1 MTVSRLIAYIISNTL
16 SYVTIQYMKQNWR
29 DIPSMTQRP
38 PMKKIN
44 KFGTPSTTSNTTKQ
58 QPSTTATISC
68 AFSNGNVQVYDQST
82 LLPIESYRPQPQCTN
97 HVNSH
102 HFLVTVGVWNMDQ
115 PHPPAPYLP
124 QEMMVVSSRK
134 ICVNHPM
141 SWRKVSISVP
151 CAKVTIRMKRCYHF
165 PLDMMDRL

>member
-1 MTVSRLIAYIISNTL
+1 
-16 SYVTIQYMKQNWR
+16 MKQNWR
-29 DIPSMTQRP
+29 DIPSMTQQP
-38 PMKKIN
+38 PMKKIKIRYSVDN
-44 KFGTPSTTSNTTKQ
+44 IQHHRTNNRQLQ
-58 QPSTTATISC
+58 QPSVVRSVMAMYKCMIKVPCYRSNRIVHNNHNAPITSTVII
-68 AFSNGNVQVYDQST
+68 FS
-82 LLPIESYRPQPQCTN
+82 PRI
-97 HVNSH
+97 
-102 HFLVTVGVWNMDQ
+102 WNMDQ

>member
-1 MTVSRLIAYIISNTL
+1 
-16 SYVTIQYMKQNWR
+16 
-29 DIPSMTQRP
+29 MTQRP

-82 LLPIESYRPQPQCTN
+82 LLPIESYRPQQPQCTN

-102 HFLVTVGVWNMDQ
+102 HFLSTDMKYGPTTSPCTLFTTGNDGSFVTKDLRQ
-115 PHPPAPYLP
+115 PSHVMA
-124 QEMMVVSSRK
+124 Q
-134 ICVNHPM
+134 
-141 SWRKVSISVP
+141 SIHIS
-151 CAKVTIRMKRCYHF
+151 TLR
-165 PLDMMDRL
+165 